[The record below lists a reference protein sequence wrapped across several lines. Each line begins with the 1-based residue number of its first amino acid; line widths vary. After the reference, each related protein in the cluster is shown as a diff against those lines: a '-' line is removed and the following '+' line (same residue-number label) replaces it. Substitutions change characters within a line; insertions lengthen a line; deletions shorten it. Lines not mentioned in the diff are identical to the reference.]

1 MFKTWKQWGR
11 ALCLAAALTVAGA
24 GAGPVR
30 PQEVYGAESSIIE
43 KLTVTVKTNYGEPEE
58 ILDPEITVNGT
69 GCSVGEI
76 RFGTAYDKW
85 KPGKKVRIEIN
96 VNADEGK
103 YFPVSL
109 NRSECKV
116 NGANFVSAKALDK
129 TTLQVKVDFIP
140 VTVLGETDKAGWSK
154 GSKTKAVWGK
164 VNYATGYTVSLY
176 GDDKLVKRLNVETNS
191 ADLSQYMKD
200 MEKIY
205 YYEVKAIP
213 RTSDERKYLK
223 EGRFVTSTDQEFEWE
238 DYEEVRKNNSDDGG
252 SIKGE
257 NYVLPDGEKV
267 KNSWR
272 KISGKWYYFD
282 ESGNRAKGW
291 FNYGGSWYYMNS
303 DGAMQ
308 TGWLDAGGGVW
319 YYLGTDGKMQTG
331 WAQGNPGVWYYLDS
345 SGRMARGL
353 TNVDGI
359 WYYMD
364 DSGKMQTG
372 WIDGGGGIWYYFHPD
387 GSMAQG
393 WTNINGTWYYM
404 DVNGHMM
411 VNMVID
417 GWVIGAD
424 GIARPQ

>member
-1 MFKTWKQWGR
+1 MLKTWKQWGR
-11 ALCLAAALTVAGA
+11 ALCLAAAFTAA

-30 PQEVYGAESSIIE
+30 PRTAYGAESSIIE
-43 KLTVTVKTNYGEPEE
+43 KLTVTVKTSYGEPEE
-58 ILDPEITVNGT
+58 ILDPEFSVSGS
-69 GCSVGEI
+69 GCSLGEI

-85 KPGKKVRIEIN
+85 KPGKKVRVEIN
-96 VNADEGK
+96 INADEGK

-129 TTLQVKVDFIP
+129 TTLQVKLDFIP

-154 GSKTKAVWGK
+154 GSKTKAVWSK
-164 VNYATGYTVSLY
+164 VDYAPGYTVSLY
-176 GDDKLVKRLNVETNS
+176 GDDKLVKRINVDTNS

-223 EGRFVTSTDQEFEWE
+223 EGRFVTSTDQEFDWD
-238 DYEEVRKNNSDDGG
+238 DYEEVRRNNSDDGG

-267 KNSWR
+267 KSSWR

-282 ESGNRAKGW
+282 ENGKRAKGW
-291 FNYGGSWYYMNS
+291 LNYGGTWYYMDSN
-303 DGAMQ
+303 GAMQ
-308 TGWLDAGGGVW
+308 TGWIDIDGAR
-319 YYLGTDGKMQTG
+319 YYLGADGNMQTG
-331 WAQGNPGVWYYLDS
+331 WIQGDPDVWYYLDG

-359 WYYMD
+359 WYYMN
-364 DSGKMQTG
+364 DSGRMQTG
-372 WIDGGGGIWYYFHPD
+372 WLDHGGAWYYFRPD

-393 WTNINGTWYYM
+393 WTNVNGIWYYM

-417 GWVIGAD
+417 GWTIGAD
-424 GIARPQ
+424 GIAHQQ